1 MGKEIM
7 DYIYSQK
14 DVLPK
19 MVHDRDQF
27 CEVFTHVLKEVKPK
41 RVILVG
47 SGTSYNASIAIKEYF
62 AKYLGIDALVL
73 FPMYFCDYY
82 LNPDHLVKSEVL
94 VIGISQSGTSVSTIR
109 AIRQARNEGYAT
121 LVLTE
126 NLKSIITAE
135 TKYSVR
141 LVSGVEEIP
150 IETLG
155 FTGTVLTG
163 YLWALEGARV
173 LNRLTDEEFDRNI
186 EHLLEILS
194 HYNSFLAISE
204 DWFERNKE
212 ALLEMK
218 KSHIVGNGTNYSTA
232 VEGALKVYETT
243 RRITSAYEM
252 EEIMHGP
259 HLAFESDL
267 YLFNIISKDVER
279 ERGDKYLKWFR
290 INNVSEYIF
299 TFFDSRQIASKNDL
313 SFGVEIPAELG
324 PLVFVVP
331 FQIISG
337 KLSALLGYPTNKMRA
352 DRVSNAHIREK

>member
-7 DYIYSQK
+7 DYIYSQQ
-14 DVLPK
+14 DVLPR
-19 MVHDRDQF
+19 MVHDRKLF
-27 CEVFTHVLKEVKPK
+27 CEEFTRVLLEAKPK

-62 AKYLGIDALVL
+62 TNYLGVDALAI

-82 LNPDHLVKSEVL
+82 INPDYLKNQDVL

-109 AIRQARNEGYAT
+109 AIRHAQNEGYAT

-126 NLKSIITAE
+126 NLNSLITFE
-135 TKYSVR
+135 TQHNVR
-141 LVSGVEEIP
+141 LFSGVEEIP

-155 FTGTVLTG
+155 YTGTVLTG
-163 YLWALEGARV
+163 YLWALEGARS
-173 LNRLTDEEFDRNI
+173 LNRLSNTEVDQKINK
-186 EHLLEILS
+186 LLEVLNHYKLYLS
-194 HYNSFLAISE
+194 LSE
-204 DWFERNKE
+204 EWFERNKTD
-212 ALLEMK
+212 LLHMK

-232 VEGALKVYETT
+232 VEGSLKVYETT

-259 HLAFESDL
+259 HLAFEKDL
-267 YLFNIISKDVER
+267 YLFNIISKDIEQ
-279 ERGDKYLKWFR
+279 ERGEKYLEWFST
-290 INNVSEYIF
+290 NEVSDHIF
-299 TFFDSRQIASKNDL
+299 NFFDIKPIKSKNDL
-313 SFGVEIPAELG
+313 SFGTEIPAELG

-337 KLSALLGYPTNKMRA
+337 RLSELFGYPTNKMRA
-352 DRVSNAHIREK
+352 DRVSNAHIRGK